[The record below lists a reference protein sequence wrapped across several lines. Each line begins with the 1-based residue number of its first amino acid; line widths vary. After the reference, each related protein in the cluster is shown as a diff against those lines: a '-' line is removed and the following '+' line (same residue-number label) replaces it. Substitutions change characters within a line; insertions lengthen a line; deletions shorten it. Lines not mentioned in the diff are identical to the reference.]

1 MALDQLVHAEAQRL
15 WSEFRAAWAKEGKK
29 LKLARA
35 LLAIRWVTHDAYSK
49 ANVISS
55 WRHCGFEGGQPVNR
69 TKLLVDR
76 CDEIFKSTPGKD
88 GVDFKSG
95 ESKWVIP
102 APNNWQKAHEHHNK
116 MFEMQEG
123 VGQRIPE
130 LPRLW
135 GRLCLISSSFLL

>member
-95 ESKWVIP
+95 ESKWLIP
-102 APNNWQKAHEHHNK
+102 APKNWQKASTSITTKCLKCKRVLVSEFRNCPG
-116 MFEMQEG
+116 FGEG
-123 VGQRIPE
+123 
-130 LPRLW
+130 
-135 GRLCLISSSFLL
+135 CF